1 MMKKYTKYA
10 PQTAIAAFI
19 LLLTAVLC
27 LSEGDTMWLAQEQSL
42 WLPTKPFLNSMMR
55 LPGGLLLWLSCWFTQ
70 LFYHSWLGSLALLL
84 LWTVILLG
92 VHRLFRPQGWMRLLS
107 LLPVIALAGTVTQN
121 GYWIYYMKMPG
132 LLFVPSLGTALAVV
146 IACLVHSLPGN
157 RWLRLFA
164 IAFTGFVAYPFM
176 GAWSFLAVTLSC
188 QSILELTAALSIIGV
203 APLIYYRT
211 MYAETMMKYMWSAAL
226 PSYRYGD
233 KTYFW
238 PYHVPHYGL
247 VVAFM
252 LCKMTSR
259 WKDAL
264 SSPKAKHLPVI
275 LTLVAVAGY
284 SAALYKLWYRDT
296 NFNKEIRMQRAI
308 EERDWETVLRIYRE
322 KPSGWGYQEMPVTRI
337 MVMCKN
343 VALLRLGR
351 AGDEMFTYQDG
362 AELQHAPFP
371 VKMTQ
376 VGGKMIYY
384 EVGKENF
391 CTRWNMEDAVEFGWR
406 VSHLKY
412 MTKAALVEGDWG
424 VAAKYIRLLEKTMW
438 QGDWARKYK
447 PFVGDKKKCWDD
459 EELGFIMR
467 LLPGGD
473 RLDGDKTLVEMYL
486 LQTFSHGMGADKNYA
501 ELTLMCAL
509 IMQDID
515 LFWPRFFRFASL
527 LGDQRM
533 PTHYQEAAWLYGNLE
548 PGKVDISGM
557 PFDESVKRTYYD
569 FCKYNQQLGPN
580 MSEAE
585 KAVRFR
591 PIFGKTFYYFY
602 FLVRNVKTN

>member
-1 MMKKYTKYA
+1 MMKKYAKYV
-10 PQTAIAAFI
+10 PQTAITAFI
-19 LLLTAVLC
+19 LLLTAILY
-27 LSEGDTMWLAQEQSL
+27 LSEGDMMWLAQEQSL

-55 LPGGLLLWLSCWFTQ
+55 LPGGLLLWLSCWCTQ
-70 LFYHSWLGSLALLL
+70 LFYHPWMGCLALLL
-84 LWTVILLG
+84 LWTVIVLG
-92 VHRLFRPQGWMRLLS
+92 VQRIFRPQGWMRLLT
-107 LLPVIALAGTVTQN
+107 LLPVIALAATVTQN

-132 LLFVPSLGTALAVV
+132 LLFVPSLGTALAVI
-146 IACLVHSLPGN
+146 IACLARSLPGN
-157 RWLRLFA
+157 RYLRLFA
-164 IAFTGFVAYPFM
+164 IVFTGFVTYPFM
-176 GAWSFLAVTLSC
+176 GAWSFLAVLLSC
-188 QSILELTAALSIIGV
+188 QSLWDLAAAASTVAI

-211 MYAETMMKYMWSAAL
+211 LYAETMLKYMWSTAL

-233 KTYFW
+233 NTYFW
-238 PYHVPHYGL
+238 PYHIPYYG
-247 VVAFM
+247 M
-252 LCKMTSR
+252 LLGFLLCRASR
-259 WKDAL
+259 WQETFQSLKM
-264 SSPKAKHLPVI
+264 KRLPLI
-275 LTLVAVAGY
+275 LALVAVAGY

-296 NFNKEIRMQRAI
+296 NFSKEIRMQLAM
-308 EERDWETVLRIYRE
+308 EERDWEAVLRIYRE
-322 KPSGWGYQEMPVTRI
+322 KPSAWGHKEMPVTRI

-412 MTKAALVEGDWG
+412 MTKAALVESDWG
-424 VAAKYIRLLEKTMW
+424 VAAKYLRLLEKTMW

-447 PFVGDKKKCWDD
+447 PFVGEKKKCWDD

-527 LGDQRM
+527 IGDSRM
-533 PTHYQEAAWLYGNLE
+533 PTHYQEAAYLYGNLE

-585 KAVRFR
+585 KAIRFR

>member
-1 MMKKYTKYA
+1 MKEKIKKCA
-10 PQTAIAAFI
+10 PQLAVGLFLIGLCGFI
-19 LLLTAVLC
+19 LL
-27 LSEGDTMWLAQEQSL
+27 SEGPLMWLAQEQSL
-42 WLPTKPFLNSMMR
+42 WLPTEPFRESMMR
-55 LPGGLLLWLSCWFTQ
+55 LPGGLLLWTSAFLTQ
-70 LFYHSWLGSLALLL
+70 LFYHPWMGCAALLT
-84 LWTVILLG
+84 LWTLTAVCTQ
-92 VHRLFRPQGWMRLLS
+92 RLFGLKGWNRLVG
-107 LLPVIALAGTVTQN
+107 LLPAVALAGAAMQN

-132 LLFVPSLGTALAVV
+132 LLFVPSLGTAIATALALGVK
-146 IACLVHSLPGN
+146 SLPGN
-157 RWLRLFA
+157 RWLRATAAALTTL
-164 IAFTGFVAYPFM
+164 IAYPFM
-176 GAWSFLAVTLSC
+176 GAWSFLA
-188 QSILELTAALSIIGV
+188 AALACSSLTELAFAAAAILIG
-203 APLIYYRT
+203 PLVYYRT
-211 MYAETMMKYMWSAAL
+211 MYGETMLQYMWSAAL
-226 PSYRYGD
+226 PSYRYGQE
-233 KTYFW
+233 TYFW
-238 PYHVPHYGL
+238 PYHIPYYGL
-247 VVAFM
+247 AFSFVLALVM
-252 LCKMTSR
+252 PVLADKIKSR
-259 WKDAL
+259 RITPLLPAL
-264 SSPKAKHLPVI
+264 LLAGY
-275 LTLVAVAGY
+275 VAG
-284 SAALYKLWYRDT
+284 LYAVWYRDT
-296 NFNKEIRMQRAI
+296 NFEKEIRMQRAV
-308 EERDWETVLRIYRE
+308 EERDWESVLRTYKE
-322 KPSGWGYQEMPVTRI
+322 KPQAWGHKEMPATRI
-337 MVMCKN
+337 MVMMKN

-412 MTKAALVEGDWG
+412 MTKAALVSRDWE
-424 VAAKYIRLLEKTMW
+424 VARKYLRLLKKTMW
-438 QGDWARKYK
+438 QGEWAERYM
-447 PFVGDKKKCWDD
+447 PFVGEVKKCWDD

-467 LLPGGD
+467 LLPGAD

-515 LFWPRFFRFASL
+515 LFWPRFFRYAQL
-527 LGDQRM
+527 LEGGRM
-533 PTHYQEAAWLYGNLE
+533 PTHYQEAAYLYGQLE

-557 PFDESVKRTYYD
+557 PFDESVKRSYYD
-569 FCKYNQQLGPN
+569 FCQFNQQLGPN

-591 PIFGKTFYYFY
+591 PAFGNTFYYFY

>member
-1 MMKKYTKYA
+1 MKEKIKKYA
-10 PQTAIAAFI
+10 PHVTVALF
-19 LLLTAVLC
+19 LTALC
-27 LSEGDTMWLAQEQSL
+27 GLILYSEGSMMWLAQEQSL
-42 WLPTKPFLNSMMR
+42 WLPTEPFRISMLR
-55 LPGGLLLWLSCWFTQ
+55 LPGGPLLWTSCFLTQ
-70 LFYHSWLGSLALLL
+70 LFYHPWMGCAALLV
-84 LWTVILLG
+84 LWALTAVCTD
-92 VHRLFRPQGWMRLLS
+92 RLFGLKGCNKLAC
-107 LLPVIALAGTVTQN
+107 LLPVVALAGTVTQN

-132 LLFVPSLGTALAVV
+132 LLFVPTLGTTLAVLIALAVRN
-146 IACLVHSLPGN
+146 LPGN
-157 RWLRLFA
+157 RWLRAAAVVCTAL
-164 IAFTGFVAYPFM
+164 ITYPFM
-176 GAWSFLAVTLSC
+176 GAWSFMAALLSC
-188 QSILELTAALSIIGV
+188 CGWMEMAFAAAAVLVG
-203 APLIYYRT
+203 PLVYYRT
-211 MYAETMMKYMWSAAL
+211 MYGETMLQYMWSAAL

-233 KTYFW
+233 NTYFW
-238 PYHVPHYGL
+238 PYHVPHWGL
-247 VVAFM
+247 LVAFVAARC
-252 LCKMTSR
+252 LKR
-259 WKDAL
+259 FGGKIE
-264 SSPKAKHLPVI
+264 AKRFAPLVP
-275 LTLVAVAGY
+275 TLLLAFYAGG
-284 SAALYKLWYRDT
+284 LWGMWYRDT
-296 NFNKEIRMQRAI
+296 NFDKEIRMQRAV
-308 EERDWETVLRIYRE
+308 EERDWERVLRIYRE
-322 KPSGWGYQEMPVTRI
+322 KPTAWGYKEMPVTRI
-337 MVMCKN
+337 MVMMKN

-406 VSHLKY
+406 VTHLKY
-412 MTKAALVEGDWG
+412 MAKAALVEGDWE
-424 VAAKYIRLLEKTMW
+424 VARKYLRLLEKTMW
-438 QGDWARKYK
+438 HGDWARKYM
-447 PFVGDKKKCWDD
+447 PYVGDKKKCWED

-515 LFWPRFFRFASL
+515 LFWPRFFRYAQL
-527 LGDQRM
+527 LGDARM

-557 PFDESVKRTYYD
+557 PFDESVKRSYLD
-569 FCKYNQQLGPN
+569 FCKFNQQLGPD

-591 PIFGKTFYYFY
+591 PIFGNTFYYFY

>member
-1 MMKKYTKYA
+1 MKEKIKKCA
-10 PQTAIAAFI
+10 PQLAVVLFLIGLCGFI
-19 LLLTAVLC
+19 LL
-27 LSEGDTMWLAQEQSL
+27 SEGPLMWLAQEQSL
-42 WLPTKPFLNSMMR
+42 WLPTEPFRESMMR
-55 LPGGLLLWLSCWFTQ
+55 LPGGLLLWTSAFLTQ
-70 LFYHSWLGSLALLL
+70 LFYHPWMGCAALLT
-84 LWTVILLG
+84 LWTLTAVCTQKLFGLKG
-92 VHRLFRPQGWMRLLS
+92 WNRLVG
-107 LLPVIALAGTVTQN
+107 LLPAVALAGAAMQN

-132 LLFVPSLGTALAVV
+132 LLFVPSLGTAIATALALGVK
-146 IACLVHSLPGN
+146 SLPGN
-157 RWLRLFA
+157 RWLRATAAALTTL
-164 IAFTGFVAYPFM
+164 IAYPFM
-176 GAWSFLAVTLSC
+176 GAWSFLA
-188 QSILELTAALSIIGV
+188 AALACCSLTELAFAAAAILIG
-203 APLIYYRT
+203 PLVYYRT
-211 MYAETMMKYMWSAAL
+211 MYGETMLQYMWSAAL
-226 PSYRYGD
+226 PSYRYGQE
-233 KTYFW
+233 TYFW
-238 PYHVPHYGL
+238 PYHIPYYGL
-247 VVAFM
+247 
-252 LCKMTSR
+252 
-259 WKDAL
+259 AL
-264 SSPKAKHLPVI
+264 SFLLA
-275 LTLVAVAGY
+275 LTLPLLTEKTRSRRIATLLPALLLAGY
-284 SAALYKLWYRDT
+284 AAGLYAVWYRDT
-296 NFNKEIRMQRAI
+296 NFEKEIRMQRAV
-308 EERDWETVLRIYRE
+308 EERDWESVLRTYKE
-322 KPSGWGYQEMPVTRI
+322 KPKAWGHKEMPATRI
-337 MVMCKN
+337 MVMMKN

-412 MTKAALVEGDWG
+412 MTKAALVSRDWE
-424 VAAKYIRLLEKTMW
+424 VARKYLRLLKKTMW
-438 QGDWARKYK
+438 QGEWAERYM
-447 PFVGDKKKCWDD
+447 PFVGEVKKCWDD

-467 LLPGGD
+467 LLPGAD

-515 LFWPRFFRFASL
+515 LFWPRFFRYAQL
-527 LGDQRM
+527 LEGGRM
-533 PTHYQEAAWLYGNLE
+533 PTHYQEAAYLYGQLE

-557 PFDESVKRTYYD
+557 PFDESVKRSYYD
-569 FCKYNQQLGPN
+569 FCQFNQQLGPN

-591 PIFGKTFYYFY
+591 PAFGNTFYYFY

>member
-1 MMKKYTKYA
+1 MKEKIKKHIPHVTIGLFL
-10 PQTAIAAFI
+10 TALCGFI
-19 LLLTAVLC
+19 LY
-27 LSEGDTMWLAQEQSL
+27 SEGPLMWLAQEQSL
-42 WLPTKPFLNSMMR
+42 WLPTEPYRISMLR
-55 LPGGLLLWLSCWFTQ
+55 LPGGPLLWVSCFLTQ
-70 LFYHSWLGSLALLL
+70 LFYY
-84 LWTVILLG
+84 
-92 VHRLFRPQGWMRLLS
+92 PWMGCAALLS
-107 LLPVIALAGTVTQN
+107 LWSITAFCTDRLYGLKGWNKLTCLLPVVALAGTVVQN

-132 LLFVPSLGTALAVV
+132 LLFVPTLGTAIAVV
-146 IACLVHSLPGN
+146 VALGVNNMPGN
-157 RWLRLFA
+157 RWLR
-164 IAFTGFVAYPFM
+164 IAAVVCTALIAYPFM
-176 GAWSFLAVTLSC
+176 GAWSFMAALLSC
-188 QSILELTAALSIIGV
+188 SSLTELACATATILVG
-203 APLIYYRT
+203 PLVYYRT
-211 MYAETMMKYMWSAAL
+211 MYGETMLQYMWSAAL
-226 PSYRYGD
+226 PSYRFGD
-233 KTYFW
+233 NTYFW
-238 PYHVPHYGL
+238 PYHVPYWGL
-247 VVAFM
+247 LVAFVTV
-252 LCKMTSR
+252 LCLKRFGGKIEAKKFAASVPVLLLAIYTG
-259 WKDAL
+259 AL
-264 SSPKAKHLPVI
+264 WGV
-275 LTLVAVAGY
+275 
-284 SAALYKLWYRDT
+284 WYRDT
-296 NFNKEIRMQRAI
+296 NFDKEIRMQRAV
-308 EERDWETVLRIYRE
+308 EERDWEQILRIYRE
-322 KPSGWGYQEMPVTRI
+322 KPTAWGHKEMPVTRI
-337 MVMCKN
+337 MVMMKN

-406 VSHLKY
+406 VTHLKY
-412 MTKAALVEGDWG
+412 MAKAALVEGDWE
-424 VAAKYIRLLEKTMW
+424 VARKYLRLLEKTLW
-438 QGDWARKYK
+438 HKDWARKYM
-447 PFVGDKKKCWDD
+447 PFVGDRKKCLGD
-459 EELGFIMR
+459 EELGFIIR

-515 LFWPRFFRFASL
+515 LFWPRFFRYAQL
-527 LGDQRM
+527 LGDARM

-557 PFDESVKRTYYD
+557 PFDESVKRSYLD
-569 FCKYNQQLGPN
+569 FCKFNQQLGPG

-591 PIFGKTFYYFY
+591 PIFGNTFYYFY